1 MLIIYYKNEM
11 FSRKLRLSINMVNFK
26 VNNIMLS
33 EFLFMESYTH
43 RKNC

>member
-1 MLIIYYKNEM
+1 M
-11 FSRKLRLSINMVNFK
+11 FSRKLRLSINMDNFK

-33 EFLFMESYTH
+33 KFLFMRSYTH